1 MAEHGLSNHHRS
13 TLTEL
18 FDHQKHTIEWRKVES
33 LLNAIGTV
41 TEEHNGHL
49 RIEVGPE
56 KETFHAPHDKDID
69 RQMIVDIRRMLTEAG
84 YGPDAAP
91 VEDERDR
98 DYGDNRWG
106 KPEDES

>member
-1 MAEHGLSNHHRS
+1 MADHGLSNHHS
-13 TLTEL
+13 TTLAEL

-33 LLNAIGTV
+33 LLSAVGTV

-49 RIEVGPE
+49 KVQVGPE
-56 KETFHAPHDKDID
+56 TETFHVPKSKDID

-84 YGPDAAP
+84 YGPEGDS
-91 VEDERDR
+91 VDDERVR

-106 KPEDES
+106 KPEDEA